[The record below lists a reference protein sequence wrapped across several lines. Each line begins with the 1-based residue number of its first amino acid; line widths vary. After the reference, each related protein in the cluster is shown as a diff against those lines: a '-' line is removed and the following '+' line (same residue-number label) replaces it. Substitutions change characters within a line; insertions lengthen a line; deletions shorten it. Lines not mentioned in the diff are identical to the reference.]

1 VFRRPRWTIGA
12 GLLWLVAAVV
22 AGVLAWLD
30 YRSHPPPPA
39 TLLDSETPEG
49 ELIEFEIEIED
60 AAPAPR

>member
-39 TLLDSETPEG
+39 MLLDPEAPEG
-49 ELIEFEIEIED
+49 ELIEFEIED
-60 AAPAPR
+60 APPAPE